1 MSLLEFLI
9 LLLISGVCGSI
20 AQSLVGGSRRGCLVS
35 IALGFI
41 GAMIGVWLSRRLGFP
56 ELFVIQLGDRQFPV
70 IWSIIG
76 ASLFVAVLAL
86 LSGRA
91 AD

>member
-1 MSLLEFLI
+1 MSLLEFLV
-9 LLLISGVCGSI
+9 LLLISGICGSI
-20 AQSLVGGSRRGCLVS
+20 AQSLVGGTRSGCLVS
-35 IALGFI
+35 IGFI

-56 ELFVIQLGDRQFPV
+56 ELFVIQLGDQQFPIV
-70 IWSIIG
+70 WSIIG